1 MAEGRGQALCC
12 ICWPTVDLCHSSL
25 LTFIFFR
32 DTPLSMR
39 CFIGFRRWNPCVSFN
54 SLNTFHLTVV
64 VRWEGEKGSRD
75 FRSATLLVT
84 AVFSVLHVPLV
95 VCRLLINALARCPV
109 GRCHRLKHRK
119 SVTSFKLVADYATNP
134 KP

>member
-1 MAEGRGQALCC
+1 
-12 ICWPTVDLCHSSL
+12 
-25 LTFIFFR
+25 
-32 DTPLSMR
+32 
-39 CFIGFRRWNPCVSFN
+39 VSFVTADVHIFQGHPVIN
-54 SLNTFHLTVV
+54 AVFYWLSQVEPLCKFQLPEHFPFDCGCEMG
-64 VRWEGEKGSRD
+64 RRERQSR
-75 FRSATLLVT
+75 FSIWLVT

-95 VCRLLINALARCPV
+95 VCGLLINALARCPV